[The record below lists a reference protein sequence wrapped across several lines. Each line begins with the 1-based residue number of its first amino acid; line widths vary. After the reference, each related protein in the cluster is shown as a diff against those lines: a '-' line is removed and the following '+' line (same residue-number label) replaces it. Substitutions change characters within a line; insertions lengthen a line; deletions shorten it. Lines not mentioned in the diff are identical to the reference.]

1 MDIRTRSQRLIG
13 ILVLMCFLAGLFPW
27 QAQAESFT
35 AEVVV
40 NSMVV
45 RSGPAVSYSVV
56 ARLGKGTRVTVNSY
70 SGGLAFISF
79 DGKSGYALVSDL
91 SRVQENHTSSASIS
105 GMATVTA
112 SSCKIYASP
121 STSAQ
126 VMTTLKKGQTF
137 RVLSTDGTWAK
148 LENGKYI
155 GYCKMSNLN
164 IQANVTPT
172 PEAGAAQQTPTQT
185 PPAFVEPTPTG
196 LATVEKNDTKIYTQ
210 ASTSAKVM
218 TTLRQG
224 QTFTI
229 LDLDDTWAKLEN
241 GKYVGYVLRS
251 GVTIHPGVTATPAVT
266 AAATPAPTPTPKPSQ
281 GLSLGAP
288 IGSGT
293 VNVNLLYLYSAPDG
307 DSAKLAPL
315 YKGSKVTLYSKASG
329 WALVQYAGQA
339 GYVKVDGL
347 TVNLGAEALPTATPK
362 PNVGTIGE
370 TMSVPA
376 FVNFSAPIYQSPST
390 SAKKLKTLAIST
402 ELTVLGHSGEW
413 GLVSYGSTKGYMLL
427 AARTRVS
434 DATLQES
441 MNATAKVSAS
451 KATFYK
457 YASSSSKNVGS
468 LSKGVEVTVLA
479 TDSVWA
485 LVQYKTNKG
494 YTTLSS
500 LTEITNPTI
509 APSENTEGLVTK
521 ACMVYQY
528 ASTSS
533 AKLTSLKADTE
544 LTILGRTNSWALIE
558 MGGNQGYVPASS
570 VTALS
575 SVSLKADEA
584 YTATVTQAGTVLKYM
599 YSGSGSAGPVSK
611 GLKVNVLAHTSQW
624 ALIEKNGHK
633 GYFPVSNLQIQL
645 GEFGSPTIKNLEA
658 TVVKTTSVYATAL
671 ESAQKIGTINAG
683 EDITIT
689 AYTSK
694 WARISYG
701 GRLGYLLKAHVSN
714 AAYTTLKSGSSSSS
728 DVLKLQKTLE
738 DMGYFDGT
746 PAGNYGSLTTSAV
759 TRFQTQLGIN
769 ATGVADVATLR
780 VLYSGFAPES
790 SIKSASL
797 SRGSIGT
804 NVTRLQTRL
813 TYKGYLSAGIDG
825 EYGALTES
833 AVKLYQKT
841 AGLGETGS
849 ADSQTL
855 ASLFDSSAP
864 KNKTSPISGA
874 SSGSHNG
881 NASTGNYSTNAAD
894 DPSPGTGSSQIETVV
909 SNALA
914 QLGKPY
920 IYGTSGTSSYDCSGL
935 TCYAYRKIGI
945 SLGRSAYAQGYGRG
959 TKIETVG
966 ALKRGDIVCMNTIT
980 DSDLSDHVGIY
991 LGGGKFVHAS
1001 SAAGKVIISSVTSGY
1016 YNRVFSWGRRIL

>member
-1 MDIRTRSQRLIG
+1 MDIRTGSQRLIG
-13 ILVLMCFLAGLFPW
+13 ILLLMCFLTGLFVLP
-27 QAQAESFT
+27 ARAESFT

-45 RSGPAVSYSVV
+45 RSGPAVSYGVV
-56 ARLGKGTRVTVNSY
+56 ARLSKGTRVTVNSY

-91 SRVQENHTSSASIS
+91 SRVQEERNSSASIS
-105 GMATVTA
+105 GLATVTA
-112 SSCKIYASP
+112 SSCKIYTSP
-121 STSAQ
+121 STSSK
-126 VMTTLKKGQTF
+126 VMTTLKRGQTF

-148 LENGKYI
+148 LENGRYI

-172 PEAGAAQQTPTQT
+172 PEPGAVQPTATTT

-196 LATVEKNDTKIYTQ
+196 LATVKKNNTKIYTK

-229 LDLDDTWAKLEN
+229 LDLNDTWAKLEN
-241 GKYVGYVLRS
+241 GAYVGYVLRS
-251 GVTIHPGVTATPAVT
+251 GVTIHPGVTATPAIT
-266 AAATPAPTPTPKPSQ
+266 QTITPAPTPKPSQ
-281 GLSLGAP
+281 GISFGAP
-288 IGSGT
+288 VGSGT
-293 VNVNLLYLYSAPDG
+293 VNVNLLYLYSQPDG

-315 YKGSKVTLYSKASG
+315 YKGSKVTLYSKSSG

-347 TVNLGAEALPTATPK
+347 TINLGAEPLPTLA
-362 PNVGTIGE
+362 PNPTVGNIGE

-376 FVNFSAPIYQSPST
+376 FVNFSAPVYQSPST
-390 SAKKLKTLAIST
+390 KAKKLKTLAIST

-413 GLVSYGSTKGYMLL
+413 GLVSYGSTRGYMLL
-427 AARTRVS
+427 AALTRVS

-441 MNATAKVSAS
+441 MNATAKVSVS

-468 LSKGVEVTVLA
+468 LAKGAEVTVLA

-485 LVQYKTNKG
+485 LVQYKGNKG

-509 APSENTEGLVTK
+509 APSENTPGLVTK
-521 ACMVYQY
+521 ACTVYQY

-533 AKLTSLKADTE
+533 GKLTSLKADTE
-544 LTILGRTNSWALIE
+544 LTILGRTSSWALIE
-558 MGGNQGYVPASS
+558 LGGHQGYVPASS
-570 VTALS
+570 ITALS
-575 SVSLKADEA
+575 NVSLRADEA

-611 GLKVNVLAHTSQW
+611 GLKVNVLAHTTQW

-645 GEFGSPTIKNLEA
+645 DEFGSPTVKTLDA
-658 TVVKTTSVYATAL
+658 TVVKATSVYATAL
-671 ESAQKIGTINAG
+671 ESSQKLGSINAG

-694 WARISYG
+694 WVRISYG

-714 AAYTTLKSGSSSSS
+714 ADFTALKSGSSSSS

-790 SIKSASL
+790 SIKSTSL
-797 SRGSIGT
+797 SKGSIGT

-849 ADSQTL
+849 ADSKTL
-855 ASLFDSSAP
+855 ASLFSSSAP
-864 KNKTSPISGA
+864 KNRTSPISGA
-874 SSGSHNG
+874 SSGNNNG
-881 NASTGNYSTNAAD
+881 NASTGKYSTDAAD